1 VQAPLPLDPD
11 EALGVA
17 PITTPNMAS
26 NMAPSTERPVLPAPI
41 TTPNMAPNMARPVLP
56 AAGALTGQTAALSC
70 LKLSNDGIGGKYTRS
85 IWSSLSKH
93 PGL

>member
-1 VQAPLPLDPD
+1 M
-11 EALGVA
+11 A
-17 PITTPNMAS
+17 PITTPIMTS

-41 TTPNMAPNMARPVLP
+41 TTPIMAPNMARPVRP
-56 AAGALTGQTAALSC
+56 AAGALTGQTATLSC

>member
-1 VQAPLPLDPD
+1 M
-11 EALGVA
+11 A
-17 PITTPNMAS
+17 PITTPNMA
-26 NMAPSTERPVLPAPI
+26 A
-41 TTPNMAPNMARPVLP
+41 NMAPNMARPVRP
-56 AAGALTGQTAALSC
+56 AAGALTGQTATLSC

>member
-1 VQAPLPLDPD
+1 VQAPLP
-11 EALGVA
+11 
-17 PITTPNMAS
+17 
-26 NMAPSTERPVLPAPI
+26 
-41 TTPNMAPNMARPVLP
+41 LP
-56 AAGALTGQTAALSC
+56 AAGALTGQTATLSC